1 VYELSVKL
9 NFSAA
14 HNLRKLKG
22 KCEAL
27 HGHNYKVEIL
37 VSSKELT
44 EEGIVMDF
52 GDLKSALKEVLEKLD
67 HKYLNEIP
75 PFDKEEP
82 SCENLAKFITNELL
96 RHITSNVVIKKVTVW
111 ESEDTSA
118 SYLPTP

>member
-1 VYELSVKL
+1 MYELLIKA

-22 KCEAL
+22 KCETL

-37 VSSKELT
+37 IGSKELT

-52 GDLKSALKEVLEKLD
+52 SDLKSALREVLKKLD
-67 HKYLNEIP
+67 HRYLNEIP

-82 SCENLAKFITNELL
+82 SCENLARYIANELL
-96 RHITSNVVIKKVTVW
+96 QFLPGHVSIKRVTVW
-111 ESEDTSA
+111 ESEETSA
-118 SYLPTP
+118 SYLPTL

>member
-1 VYELSVKL
+1 MYEVIIKAC
-9 NFSAA
+9 FSAA

-37 VSSKELT
+37 ISSKKLT

-52 GDLKSALKEVLEKLD
+52 RDLKLALGEILGKLD

-82 SCENLAKFITNELL
+82 SCENLARFIANELL
-96 RHITSNVVIKKVTVW
+96 QYMPGHVVIKKVTIW
-111 ESEDTSA
+111 ESEETAA
-118 SYLPTP
+118 SYLPSL

>member
-1 VYELSVKL
+1 MYELLVKAD
-9 NFSAA
+9 FSAA

-27 HGHNYKVEIL
+27 HGHNYKVEIS
-37 VSSKELT
+37 VSSEKLT

-52 GDLKSALKEVLEKLD
+52 GDLKSALAEVLKKLD

-82 SCENLAKFITNELL
+82 SCENIAKFIANELL
-96 RHITSNVVIKKVTVW
+96 PYLPNHVFIKKVTVW
-111 ESEDTSA
+111 ESEETSA
-118 SYLPTP
+118 SYIPTL

>member
-1 VYELSVKL
+1 MYELSVKL
-9 NFSAA
+9 KFSAA

-96 RHITSNVVIKKVTVW
+96 RHIPSNVVIKKVTVW